1 MHALDSSNFPFKIAI
16 TTLSSTIYNKNLMD
30 KKDFKSKEKNN
41 NFSQFLM
48 KHIGMAII
56 VFDIVN
62 TFLDQKTG

>member
-1 MHALDSSNFPFKIAI
+1 
-16 TTLSSTIYNKNLMD
+16 MD

-41 NFSQFLM
+41 NFFQFLM
-48 KHIGMAII
+48 KYIGMAII

>member
-1 MHALDSSNFPFKIAI
+1 
-16 TTLSSTIYNKNLMD
+16 MD

-41 NFSQFLM
+41 NFFQLLM

-56 VFDIVN
+56 AFDTVN